1 LGDGQRKGEGLVLA
15 VASGGGH
22 WEELMLLRPALD
34 RFDPVF
40 ATTHRQLAEREGLRH
55 IHVLPDSNRD
65 QPLRALRCLWHSFR
79 LVLSLRPAV
88 VVTTGALPGLFCLI
102 SARLLGARTLWIDSI
117 ANSDK
122 PSLSGT
128 LARPFSTLWLTQWEH
143 LADEERHRYRGALL

>member
-1 LGDGQRKGEGLVLA
+1 MLA

-34 RFDPVF
+34 GETVIF
-40 ATTHRQLAEREGLRH
+40 ATTNRELAVRDGVRQVHL
-55 IHVLPDSNRD
+55 LPDSNRD
-65 QPLRALRCLWHSFR
+65 EPSQAIASMIASAK
-79 LVLSLRPAV
+79 LVWRIRPRV

-102 SARLLGARTLWIDSI
+102 FARLLGARTIWIDSI

-128 LARPFSTLWLTQWEH
+128 CARPFATQWYTQWQH
-143 LADEERHRYRGALL
+143 LESSARRYEGALL